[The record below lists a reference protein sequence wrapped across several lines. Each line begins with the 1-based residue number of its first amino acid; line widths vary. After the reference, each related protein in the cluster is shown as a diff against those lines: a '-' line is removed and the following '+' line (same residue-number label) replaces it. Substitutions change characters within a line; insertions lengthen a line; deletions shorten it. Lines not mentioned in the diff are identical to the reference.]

1 MRKYRSKSGV
11 RERELLA
18 QRERYYNRDKEKEKQ
33 RQAVYREK
41 NRERI
46 REYDRKWRQ
55 NKKLSKV

>member
-1 MRKYRSKSGV
+1 MNLETYAKKISPV
-11 RERELLA
+11 FW
-18 QRERYYNRDKEKEKQ
+18 
-33 RQAVYREK
+33 QAVYREK